1 MYRIRPGE
9 RGASAASGR
18 LQTDLDLYDLDD
30 YYGAAADPLLTTAS
44 EQVGSYSGHHKCDNG
59 VSICLL
65 VTTLAGIGVLY
76 FILFQRITMAGRR
89 RKRSSSS
96 AAPDPPKA
104 WFQVDESPGP
114 FDAVDVISSGT

>member
-1 MYRIRPGE
+1 MYRVRPE
-9 RGASAASGR
+9 KGASR
-18 LQTDLDLYDLDD
+18 RRQTDLDLYDLDD
-30 YYGAAADPLLTTAS
+30 YYDDPLLTAS

-89 RKRSSSS
+89 RRRKRSSSG

-104 WFQVDESPGP
+104 WFQVDGGTGP